1 MAKKALLLGINN
13 YKSVSDLRGC
23 IRDVETFRA
32 LLTNQFGF
40 GSDDIHSFTDEEVV
54 KNRIESEWKWLIKNA
69 QEGDTLVFMFA
80 GHGSQTDDKN
90 GDEDDGVDELLCLY
104 DMDFDDPDTY
114 LLDDDIG
121 RMTKRVPEGVSLT
134 MIFDCCHSGTATRLL
149 ARPGARSLAP
159 SKQPFV
165 DEEASLQRAQEMLP
179 ARARSLGAAPDLKQI
194 ISPRT
199 PEEERRV
206 VLVRYIEPPLHIRE
220 RMHRN
225 GVRKGF
231 RKSRSSDEDMN
242 HVLFSGC
249 KSDQTSA
256 DAWIE
261 SEYRGAFSFYFCQQ
275 VKKLDKDVD
284 QGVLIKAVR
293 DELAGGSFSQVPQLE
308 PKTTQ
313 GPLFGLPRKSGGGP
327 KKRPTDEPS
336 SKDQPSPALLAGDSQ
351 QVVTLLKQILDEL
364 KQSRTSDRVVIGPRS
379 LVSVHGICHH
389 PAGYSNSWWQALK
402 PHLPAP
408 LAAELEGR
416 RPEVLWSDLVNAP
429 RAIDRDAFPA
439 DALRAFDAKQ
449 LDVTAELQDV
459 LADRARQ
466 LLESELPAPRGD
478 FAEPSEV
485 VLDRGSLRGAELNCI
500 DDFTRYLLSNMVR
513 REVQKRFLDVVLPL
527 LEAGGRVDVMSHSWG
542 TVVAYEAL
550 RTIDNRDLRGKVAN
564 LFTIG
569 SALSIGSV
577 QRRLETDDGA
587 RPTHVLRWINLDARR
602 DIVGG
607 PLRAMGYRVDE
618 EFLNLDP
625 IGCRIL
631 DGFTCPHSSYF
642 AAANIAVNRDIF
654 AARLDAHE

>member
-23 IRDVETFRA
+23 IRDVEKFRA
-32 LLTNQFGF
+32 LLTSEFGF
-40 GSDDIHSFTDEEVV
+40 KSDDIHSFTDEEVV
-54 KNRIESEWKWLIKNA
+54 KDRVESEWKWLIKNA
-69 QEGDTLVFMFA
+69 EQGDTLVFMFA
-80 GHGSQTDDKN
+80 GHGSQIDDKN

-194 ISPRT
+194 LSPRT
-199 PEEERRV
+199 PEEERQV
-206 VLVRYIEPPLHIRE
+206 VLVRYIEPPMHIRD
-220 RMHRN
+220 RMYRN

-231 RKSRSSDEDMN
+231 QKSRSSDEDLN

-261 SEYRGAFSFYFCQQ
+261 SEYHGAFSFYFCQQ
-275 VKKLDKDVD
+275 VKKLGKDVD
-284 QGVLIKAVR
+284 QGDLIKSVR
-293 DELAGGSFSQVPQLE
+293 HELAGGSFAQVPQLE
-308 PKTTQ
+308 PKSTQ
-313 GPLFGLPRKSGGGP
+313 GPLFGIPRKVNGGS
-327 KKRPTDEPS
+327 KKPSAKGEPS
-336 SKDQPSPALLAGDSQ
+336 PVLPASDSPRVIELLQ
-351 QVVTLLKQILDEL
+351 KILTAVEGF
-364 KQSRTSDRVVIGPRS
+364 KSGQRTIDGPRS

-389 PAGYSNSWWQALK
+389 PAGYSNPWWQALK

-408 LAAELEGR
+408 LAAELENR

-429 RAIDRDAFPA
+429 RAIDRDAFPD
-439 DALRAFDAKQ
+439 DAVRAFDKKQ
-449 LDVTAELQDV
+449 KDVTAELQDV

-466 LLESELPAPRGD
+466 LLESEIPAPRGD
-478 FAEPSEV
+478 SVEPSEV
-485 VLDRGSLRGAELNCI
+485 VLDRGSLRGAGLNCI

-513 REVQKRFLDVVLPL
+513 REVQKRFLDIVLPL
-527 LEAGGRVDVMSHSWG
+527 LEAGVRVDVMSHSWG

-550 RTIDNRDLRGKVAN
+550 RTLDRRDLRGEVTN

-587 RPTHVLRWINLDARR
+587 KPKHVVRWTNLDARR

-607 PLRAMGYRVDE
+607 PLRAMGYGVDD
-618 EFLNLDP
+618 EFLNLEP
-625 IGCRIL
+625 VGCRIL

-642 AAANIAVNRDIF
+642 AAANTAVNRDIF
-654 AARLDAHE
+654 AARMQS